1 MWEHRRTQISR
12 AVGKP
17 QAAIMRKCGDPSV
30 EFKQKVAQLKQRGC
44 VFNPLKQDGRR
55 YEASWRCPS
64 PDGSIL
70 AMRDTITVNSDTSYV
85 NESEA
90 RVSRGTTHST
100 IVATRQGDCPA
111 SAPPIPP
118 PSPKR

>member
-70 AMRDTITVNSDTSYV
+70 AMAFNLYLHLALLIEACFLILNSSKAAAIFPREPRRILCT
-85 NESEA
+85 
-90 RVSRGTTHST
+90 GH
-100 IVATRQGDCPA
+100 
-111 SAPPIPP
+111 
-118 PSPKR
+118 